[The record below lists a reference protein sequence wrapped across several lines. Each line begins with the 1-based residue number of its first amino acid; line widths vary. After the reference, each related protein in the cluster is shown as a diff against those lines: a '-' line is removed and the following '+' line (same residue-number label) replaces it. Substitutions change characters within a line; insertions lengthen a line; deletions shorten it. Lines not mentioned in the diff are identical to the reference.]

1 MNKESLKLKVEY
13 RPFLYYKKYQY
24 KASIKKIS
32 GLYWFAR
39 KSLNLEEYET
49 HYKNLYSLSREQY
62 DKETIETILDIIGP
76 AKNKNA
82 GYAFRIETNNL
93 SLFHNDLDAL
103 IEFTNRI
110 GKKACFFQVV
120 TCDFG
125 VIKFKNTPP
134 ANYRI
139 FFNGNIITNEE
150 KRRLYEYVK
159 KSVSIKPSYAT
170 EYWLTKEYSWS
181 NTTFAHKNLHL
192 NIDDEKTMMLL
203 YLTFPNIM
211 GKSYRLEMIE

>member
-39 KSLNLEEYET
+39 KSSNLEEYET
-49 HYKNLYSLSREQY
+49 HHKNLYSLLREQY

-82 GYAFRIETNNL
+82 DYSFRIERNNL

-110 GKKACFFQVV
+110 GKKARFFQVV
-120 TCDFG
+120 PYDSG

-159 KSVSIKPSYAT
+159 KNVSIKPSYAT

-181 NTTFAHKNLHL
+181 NATCASKNLHL
-192 NIDDEKTMMLL
+192 NIDDEKTIMLL